1 MTEAAKIAR
10 VKAFLPSDAVVADA
24 TITAF
29 LASAKDEILAYMY
42 QGRTN
47 GTFVSNVPAKYENVQ
62 CMAVVAGL
70 GLIGGVNETSHSEN
84 GVSRTFR
91 YSDMVDYI
99 HNHVFPIAEV
109 R

>member
-1 MTEAAKIAR
+1 MTEAEKITR
-10 VKAFLPSDAVVADA
+10 IRAFLPDNAV
-24 TITAF
+24 ITDETLSVF
-29 LASAKDEILAYMY
+29 LASARDEILAWMY
-42 QGRTN
+42 GGRAQAAFITE
-47 GTFVSNVPAKYENVQ
+47 VPARYENVQ